1 MKPNLSLYS
10 AMLISVAVPFANAHE
25 TECAV
30 APIKQQIDE
39 WHITPS
45 LNVGMASSSLEFK
58 DVKAEADYM
67 LYGLSLTFA
76 GPSAFFRLDAN
87 FGSDSYDGSDGMS
100 VWRQMPADAIAY
112 FNSSKFPSG
121 EVSSDFVADE
131 FSHYEFALTVGTD
144 ITDNIDI
151 FAGYRL
157 GGNEYGT
164 GAHLDVFDNTGPF
177 VGANYTYSFNESS
190 FFNTSLSIAFMDA
203 TLDRVPY
210 EQIDGTTTGFTFSVG
225 YTYLFT
231 DSFGVA
237 LKYKMENFE
246 YDIDDE
252 RFSVAAYNDTPQ
264 AYRQYLDLIDPQ
276 GNLKETNSSLVASFF
291 YQF

>member
-1 MKPNLSLYS
+1 MKPNPSL
-10 AMLISVAVPFANAHE
+10 LPVLLLSVAAPFVNAHE

-30 APIKQQIDE
+30 APIQPQIDE

-76 GPSAFFRLDAN
+76 GPAAFLRLDAN

-100 VWRQMPADAIAY
+100 VWRQMPSDAIAY
-112 FNSSKFPSG
+112 FNPNKFPSG
-121 EVSSDFVADE
+121 DVDAEFVADE
-131 FSHYEFALTVGTD
+131 FSHYEFALTIGTD

-164 GAHLDVFDNTGPF
+164 GAHSDVFDNSGAF
-177 VGANYTYSFNESS
+177 VGANYTYSFSDSS
-190 FFNTSLSIAFMDA
+190 FFNSSLSIAFMDA

-210 EQIDGTTTGFTFSVG
+210 EQIDGTTTGFTFSLG
-225 YTYLFT
+225 YTHLFT

-237 LKYKMENFE
+237 LKYKMESFD

-252 RFSVAAYNDTPQ
+252 RFTVSAYENTP
-264 AYRQYLDLIDPQ
+264 ADYKNYLALIDPQ
-276 GNLKETNSSLVASFF
+276 GNLKEVNSSLTASFF